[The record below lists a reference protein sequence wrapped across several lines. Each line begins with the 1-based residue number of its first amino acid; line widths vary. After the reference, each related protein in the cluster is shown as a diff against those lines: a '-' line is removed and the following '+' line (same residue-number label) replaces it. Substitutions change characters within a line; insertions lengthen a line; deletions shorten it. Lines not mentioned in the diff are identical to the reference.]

1 MTLHEFI
8 FSKNKRIRYVRHIA
22 FWATRFFFLLTTA
35 FAGLYFFQ
43 QATIRENI
51 FKAIFYAFYIVSAEA
66 IYTYAIVYWL
76 IPQFFSTRKFL
87 FATFFVILSA
97 LLVAA
102 EAPIYIQWYMLEN
115 LPAFSFALIW
125 ECIAL
130 STATSHLICIL
141 FIVGVLFR
149 NYYFLMEERESLINE
164 NTQAEMKLLKSQI
177 HPHFLFNTLNNIY
190 SFALKKSAVSG
201 ELLLKLYDTLRYIV
215 RECDIPRVPV
225 GKELKFIEDYIG
237 IEKVRYSNRLKLEYE
252 VKGDIQDK
260 WVAPLLLIPF
270 VENAFKHGA
279 SRSLIQP
286 WVKINISIENDFLSL
301 HLTNSMPSEHA
312 RLGKKAALD

>member
-1 MTLHEFI
+1 
-8 FSKNKRIRYVRHIA
+8 
-22 FWATRFFFLLTTA
+22 
-35 FAGLYFFQ
+35 
-43 QATIRENI
+43 
-51 FKAIFYAFYIVSAEA
+51 
-66 IYTYAIVYWL
+66 
-76 IPQFFSTRKFL
+76 
-87 FATFFVILSA
+87 
-97 LLVAA
+97 
-102 EAPIYIQWYMLEN
+102 
-115 LPAFSFALIW
+115 
-125 ECIAL
+125 
-130 STATSHLICIL
+130 
-141 FIVGVLFR
+141 
-149 NYYFLMEERESLINE
+149 MEERESLINE

-312 RLGKKAALD
+312 RLGKKSGIGLTNVKKRLELLYPHNHQLTIVPGKEVFMIKLMVPLHSALAPGELSRSIIPFKDYKQKIVYGV